1 MPKLKKEYADLR
13 KKDILKATWMS
24 IMEKGYEKTTMREIA
39 KRMNAST
46 GVLYTYFKT
55 KDEILEETQ
64 TRMLERNAHRFS
76 EMDKRNSVREIYVE
90 IFNQEYKSSSAK
102 KAKKNSRGMVSLV
115 VEASRSEV
123 IRKLLNSH
131 FRDIEKGGA
140 KQVARGIKNG
150 EIHSF
155 VDPKALVGMMQAL
168 EVGLWLQ
175 IALIDGLDIHSYID
189 NVIKIITGN
198 IWKSRRK

>member
-13 KKDILKATWMS
+13 KKEILNAAWMS

-64 TRMLERNAHRFS
+64 TRILERNARRFS
-76 EMDKRNSVREIYVE
+76 EMDKKNSVREIYVE
-90 IFNQEYKSSSAK
+90 IFNHEYKSSSAK
-102 KAKKNSRGMVSLV
+102 EAKKNSRGVVSLV
-115 VEASRSEV
+115 VEASKSEG
-123 IRKLLNSH
+123 IRKLLNSN
-131 FRDIEKGGA
+131 FRDIEEGGA
-140 KQVARGIKNG
+140 KQVERGIKNG

-189 NVIKIITGN
+189 NIIKIVTGN

>member
-13 KKDILKATWMS
+13 KKDILKAAWMS
-24 IMEKGYEKTTMREIA
+24 ILEKGYEKTTMREIA

-55 KDEILEETQ
+55 KDEILEEVQ
-64 TRMLERNAHRFS
+64 TRLLERNAHRFS
-76 EMDKRNSVREIYVE
+76 EMDKRNSVKEIYVE

-102 KAKKNSRGMVSLV
+102 EAKKNSRGMVSFV
-115 VEASRSEV
+115 IEASRSEV

-131 FRDIEKGGA
+131 FRDIEAGGA
-140 KQVARGIKNG
+140 KQVERGIKNG

-175 IALIDGLDIHSYID
+175 IALIDGLDIHSYVD
-189 NVIKIITGN
+189 NIIKIVTGN

>member
-13 KKDILKATWMS
+13 KEDILKAAWMS

-39 KRMNAST
+39 KRMNATT
-46 GVLYTYFKT
+46 GVIYTYFKT

-64 TRMLERNAHRFS
+64 TRILERNARRFS
-76 EMDKRNSVREIYVE
+76 EMDKRDSVSEIYVE
-90 IFNQEYKSSSAK
+90 LFNQEYKSPSAK
-102 KAKKNSRGMVSLV
+102 QLKKNSRGLVSIV
-115 VEASRSEV
+115 VEASKSEG
-123 IRKLLNSH
+123 IRKLVNSN
-131 FRDIEKGGA
+131 FWNIQEGGA
-140 KQVARGIKNG
+140 KRVERGIKNG

-189 NVIKIITGN
+189 NIIKIVTGN

>member
-13 KKDILKATWMS
+13 KKDILKAAWMS

-39 KRMNAST
+39 KRMNATT
-46 GVLYTYFKT
+46 GVIYTYFKT

-64 TRMLERNAHRFS
+64 TRILERNARRSS
-76 EMDKRNSVREIYVE
+76 EMDKRDSIREIYVE
-90 IFNQEYKSSSAK
+90 LFNLEYKSPSAK
-102 KAKKNSRGMVSLV
+102 QLKKNSRGLVSIV
-115 VEASRSEV
+115 VEASKSEG
-123 IRKLLNSH
+123 IRKLVNSN
-131 FRDIEKGGA
+131 FWNIQEGGA
-140 KQVARGIKNG
+140 KRVERGIKNG

-189 NVIKIITGN
+189 NIIKIITGN
-198 IWKSRRK
+198 IWKSRGK

>member
-13 KKDILKATWMS
+13 KEDILKATWMS

-55 KDEILEETQ
+55 KDEILEEAQ
-64 TRMLERNAHRFS
+64 TRILERNARRFK
-76 EMDKRNSVREIYVE
+76 EMDKRDSIREIYVE
-90 IFNQEYKSSSAK
+90 LFNQEYKSPSAK
-102 KAKKNSRGMVSLV
+102 QLKKNSRGMVSFV
-115 VEASRSEV
+115 IEASKSEG
-123 IRKLLNSH
+123 IRKLVNSH
-131 FRDIEKGGA
+131 FWNIQEGGA
-140 KQVARGIKNG
+140 KQVERGIKNG

-189 NVIKIITGN
+189 NIIKIITGN

>member
-13 KKDILKATWMS
+13 KKEILKAAWMS

-55 KDEILEETQ
+55 KDEILKETQ

-102 KAKKNSRGMVSLV
+102 EIKKNSRGMVSLV
-115 VEASRSEV
+115 VEASKSEG

-140 KQVARGIKNG
+140 KQVERGIKNG

-168 EVGLWLQ
+168 EMGLWLQ

-189 NVIKIITGN
+189 NIIKIVTGN

>member
-13 KKDILKATWMS
+13 KKDILKAAWMS

-46 GVLYTYFKT
+46 GVIYTYFKT

-64 TRMLERNAHRFS
+64 TRILERNARRSS
-76 EMDKRNSVREIYVE
+76 EMDKRDSIREIYVE
-90 IFNQEYKSSSAK
+90 LFNLEYKSPSAK
-102 KAKKNSRGMVSLV
+102 QLKKNSRGLVSIV
-115 VEASRSEV
+115 VEASKSEG
-123 IRKLLNSH
+123 IRKLLNSN
-131 FRDIEKGGA
+131 FWNIQEGGA
-140 KQVARGIKNG
+140 KRVERGIKNG

-189 NVIKIITGN
+189 NIIKIITGN
-198 IWKSRRK
+198 IWKSRGK